1 MKRMLTKNSIKHQ
14 KNVKEIYSDRL
25 GIGYTVTNRN
35 TTPHSETVIPTL
47 NVLSN
52 KPLEKIVTTDQTPAC
67 DDRITKNIPS
77 YDSTSYDH
85 LNK

>member
-52 KPLEKIVTTDQTPAC
+52 KPLETPAC